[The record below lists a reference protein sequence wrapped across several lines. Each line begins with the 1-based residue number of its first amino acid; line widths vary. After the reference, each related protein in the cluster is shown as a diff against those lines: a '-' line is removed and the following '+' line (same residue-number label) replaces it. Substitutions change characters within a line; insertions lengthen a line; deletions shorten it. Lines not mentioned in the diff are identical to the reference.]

1 MKGFSFQGLKAA
13 VRAQTLGPLPAADDS
28 LAPLASTS
36 GINGELEQ
44 WLQAN
49 LAAKTAAN
57 RGLVAPFPPTELMH
71 NTSGLKSR
79 DDFARHG
86 IDLIRALAR
95 VSPRPPA
102 QFGDVLDFGVGVGRL
117 ARLFHGY
124 RNRYVGVDID
134 GRHINWIKSSLN
146 HVEAHHTRP
155 AEPLPLAGQS
165 FDTVISISVFSH
177 LCEADQLLHLA
188 DLSRLVRP
196 GGYLFLSVH
205 GQRALSRALTEAKIA
220 EMLSIPTWDIERARR
235 VFEYGSGYS
244 FVVQAGHLTTDEH
257 PYGITF
263 ISERYIR
270 SVWSRWFEVVKVA
283 SGAIHD
289 FQDIVVLKAGHDA
302 SR

>member
-13 VRAQTLGPLPAADDS
+13 VRAQTLGTLPVAADS
-28 LAPLASTS
+28 PAPHAANS
-36 GINGELEQ
+36 GINGDLEK

-49 LAAKTAAN
+49 LAVKTPADRAQ
-57 RGLVAPFPPTELMH
+57 LAPFPPTELMH
-71 NTSGLKSR
+71 NTSGLKSKE
-79 DDFARHG
+79 DFARHG
-86 IDLIRALAR
+86 IDLMRALAR

-102 QFGDVLDFGVGVGRL
+102 KFGDVLDFGVGVGRL

-124 RNRYVGVDID
+124 NHRYVGVDID
-134 GRHINWIKSSLN
+134 SRHIGWIKSSLP

-155 AEPLPLAGQS
+155 AEPLPLADQS
-165 FDTVISISVFSH
+165 FDTVVSISVFSH
-177 LCEADQLLHLA
+177 LCEADHLIHLA
-188 DLSRLVRP
+188 DLARLVRP

-205 GQRALSRALTEAKIA
+205 GQRALARALEETKIVDL
-220 EMLSIPTWDIERARR
+220 LSIPTWDIERARR
-235 VFEYGSGYS
+235 VFACGSGYS

-270 SVWSRWFEVVKVA
+270 SVWSRWFEVVGVA
-283 SGAIHD
+283 SGGIHD